1 MQTIRRGPSAVA
13 AKPSEV
19 TQENAATPVTD
30 ESAAEYAP
38 SNSLAARL
46 PQLLLLLFTGT
57 LSTIIAQHVLDK
69 VCKALAPVPF
79 P

>member
-1 MQTIRRGPSAVA
+1 MRRGPSVA
-13 AKPSEV
+13 AKLSSEV
-19 TQENAATPVTD
+19 TPETASIPVTD
-30 ESAAEYAP
+30 AGAAESAH

-69 VCKALAPVPF
+69 VCKAMAPLPF
-79 P
+79 HLTC